1 MFLGSPAE
9 NCSCKTVICIVQV
22 LYLVVV
28 HQSVMAQNLLVATS
42 DFLIFLL
49 GYPKKVVQ
57 TQIAYIFFLYL
68 LINVSHHISQ
78 LKNGPKTRLIT
89 N

>member
-42 DFLIFLL
+42 DFLIFFLL
-49 GYPKKVVQ
+49 GYPKK
-57 TQIAYIFFLYL
+57 
-68 LINVSHHISQ
+68 
-78 LKNGPKTRLIT
+78 R
-89 N
+89 